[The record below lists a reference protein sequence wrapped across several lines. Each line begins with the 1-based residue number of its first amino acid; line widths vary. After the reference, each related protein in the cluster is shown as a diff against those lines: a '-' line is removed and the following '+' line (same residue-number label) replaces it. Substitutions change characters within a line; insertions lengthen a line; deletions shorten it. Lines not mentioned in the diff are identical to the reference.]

1 MLLHPEHKG
10 SHQGQGRDSAP
21 SHAEQLRGA
30 TGHFPK
36 RESPSQKPSLQ
47 RCLRAPRE
55 ALAHTSA
62 QMEPLYPQRPC
73 QSQPVTFLPKP
84 FPHSLPHFLKV
95 PCLPER
101 TFAASRGGGW
111 SSSWARMPLAGNLAD
126 SMERCF
132 PSSRYALSGETS
144 LSSSELRCRLHST
157 SPASRTCS
165 GQPRTRHSRT
175 PNPVLTQGLS
185 MALELLPVPDPF
197 WARGGQ
203 GHVARAEV

>member
-47 RCLRAPRE
+47 HCLHAPRE

-157 SPASRTCS
+157 APASRTCS

-185 MALELLPVPDPF
+185 MALETPSCS
-197 WARGGQ
+197 
-203 GHVARAEV
+203 